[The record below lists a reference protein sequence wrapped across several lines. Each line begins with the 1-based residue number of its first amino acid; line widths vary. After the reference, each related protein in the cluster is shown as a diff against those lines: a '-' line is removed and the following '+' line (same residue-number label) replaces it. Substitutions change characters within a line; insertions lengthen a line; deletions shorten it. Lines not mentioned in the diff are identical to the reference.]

1 MATINTSIVMNE
13 NRLAGILLIVGALIT
28 IITILFEYNIGWIGA
43 DRTRSETPQF
53 LLENW
58 NRMKFIW
65 SWQTF
70 GYFISTLAYFVFFK
84 NSQGILSPFWS
95 ILILC
100 ECLKVVAMCL
110 TLGSYQPALEVFSS
124 NPEVF
129 NTIGGG
135 IRTLYATA
143 QLGGLFLMVVFIIE
157 TFKKNGVVH
166 KWMGITI
173 LAFVLIAIGI
183 SIATT
188 IPVKVTGTSSF
199 LIPIVLGLGYLKN
212 KN

>member
-1 MATINTSIVMNE
+1 MKE

-28 IITILFEYNIGWIGA
+28 IVTILFEYKIGWIGV
-43 DRTRSETPQF
+43 DRTSSETPQF

-58 NRMKFIW
+58 IDMKSIW

-70 GYFISTLAYFVFFK
+70 GYFISTLAYFIFFK
-84 NSQGILSPFWS
+84 NSQGMLSLFWS

-100 ECLKVVAMCL
+100 GCLQVVAMCL
-110 TLGSYQPALEVFSS
+110 TLGSYQPALEVYSS

-135 IRTLYATA
+135 IRTLYSTA
-143 QLGGLFLMVVFIIE
+143 QMGGLFLTVVFIIE
-157 TFKKNGVVH
+157 TFKKKGVVH
-166 KWMGITI
+166 KWTGISI
-173 LAFVLIAIGI
+173 LALVLIAIAIGA
-183 SIATT
+183 ATT
-188 IPVKVTGTSSF
+188 LPVKLTGASSF
-199 LIPIVLGLGYLKN
+199 LIPIVLGLGYWNKN